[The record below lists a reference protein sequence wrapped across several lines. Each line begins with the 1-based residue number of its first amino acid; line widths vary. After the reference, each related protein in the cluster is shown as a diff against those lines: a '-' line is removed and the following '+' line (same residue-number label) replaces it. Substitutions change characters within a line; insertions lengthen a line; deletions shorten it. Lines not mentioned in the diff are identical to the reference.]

1 MLGGLIAW
9 PIERDWVRI
18 EQLSMPLGNLD
29 LEFDGTRLVHLSDLH
44 HGTLVREKH
53 LHRYVEIVNS
63 LEADF
68 VVITGDF
75 ITTSSRQHA
84 RAVAGVLF
92 DLRVNKAVVAC
103 LGNHDYGR
111 WHPKGWGRADGVRKR
126 RPRIRSGPGNRP
138 ICHQR
143 G

>member
-1 MLGGLIAW
+1 
-9 PIERDWVRI
+9 
-18 EQLSMPLGNLD
+18 MPLGNLD

-68 VVITGDF
+68 VAITGDF
-75 ITTSSRQHA
+75 ITTSARQHA
-84 RAVAGVLF
+84 RAVAGVLP

-111 WHPKGWGRADGVRKR
+111 WPPRVGVGPMAAEKR